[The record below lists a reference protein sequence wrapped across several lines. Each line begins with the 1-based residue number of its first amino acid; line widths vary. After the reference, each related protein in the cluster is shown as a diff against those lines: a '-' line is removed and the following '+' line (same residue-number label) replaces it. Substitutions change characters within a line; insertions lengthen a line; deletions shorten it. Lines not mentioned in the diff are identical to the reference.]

1 MLILAPYTNR
11 NEVLMLLGSSDMKNS
26 AATGVWVLF
35 ATIAA
40 ASMAFVAS
48 SSLNVALP
56 SIQEE
61 LGARGADLIWIPN
74 AYVMVQ
80 ASLIVVTGSLGDHYG
95 RKRVC
100 LIGILLFGIA
110 SVICG
115 FATTTNVIIAGRLAQ
130 GVGSSMIVPNSL
142 AIVSAFYSS
151 RGQGRAIGL
160 WSGFTVLM
168 AGLAPFFAGVVT
180 DLGMWRLV
188 FLIHIPLGVFAAL
201 VLIRSVPESYDKDS
215 PRRMSILGALLI
227 VIGLAGITFGFI
239 ESSTYG
245 FDNPR
250 ILGSILVG
258 IIALI
263 VFLRDE
269 RESKHAI
276 LPLRLFKSRTFSAA
290 NWITLVFHG
299 VIQPALLYLPLNLI
313 QVQGYSA
320 TFTGLSIIPLI
331 VVATL
336 GSAMVGPLLDR
347 RGPRL
352 PMALGLI
359 LVSLGFLAFG
369 SVGVTGGESEYFS
382 TFFLPVVLFGFGFGL
397 SFAPLT
403 MAAMASAPDANAGI
417 ASGVNNTMARVGQVL
432 IVGILGGLAIS
443 WFGQLL
449 MNDSYI
455 RSLPDTVQT
464 HLAADAGDLVAT
476 SIPDWLSS
484 DEQDNVRQVIR
495 ESFAATFNILMWIGA
510 AACAV
515 CAVAAYFVIDD
526 RELKI
531 SRGEDIEDESDH
543 PPDYDAADEGISL
556 ESL

>member
-1 MLILAPYTNR
+1 MLILDLYTIR
-11 NEVLMLLGSSDMKNS
+11 NEIMVILETPKVKDS

-56 SIQEE
+56 SIQVE

-100 LIGILLFGIA
+100 LIGILLFGLA

-115 FATTTNVIIAGRLAQ
+115 FATTTNIIIAGRLAQ
-130 GVGSSMIVPNSL
+130 GIGSSMIVPNSL
-142 AIVSAFYSS
+142 AIVSAFYS
-151 RGQGRAIGL
+151 RKGQGWAIGL

-188 FLIHIPLGVFAAL
+188 FLIHIPLGIFAAI
-201 VLIRSVPESYDKDS
+201 VLIRSVPESYDRDM
-215 PRRMSILGALLI
+215 PRRMSIVGALLI
-227 VIGLAGITFGFI
+227 IVGLAGVTYGFI

-245 FDNPR
+245 FGSPR
-250 ILGSILVG
+250 IIGSIVVG
-258 IIALI
+258 SVALI

-269 RESKHAI
+269 RESKQAI

-331 VVATL
+331 LVATL
-336 GSAMVGPLLDR
+336 GSTMVGPLLDR

-352 PMALGLI
+352 PMALGLVI
-359 LVSLGFLAFG
+359 VALGFLFFG
-369 SVGVTGGESEYFS
+369 NVGVTGGESEYLS

-403 MAAMASAPDANAGI
+403 MAAMASAPEANAGI
-417 ASGVNNTMARVGQVL
+417 ASGVNNTMTRVGQVL
-432 IVGILGGLAIS
+432 VVGVLGGLAIS

-455 RSLPDTVQT
+455 RSLPEDAQT
-464 HLAADAGDLVAT
+464 HLAADAGDLVET

-484 DEQDNVRQVIR
+484 EEQENINQVIR

-510 AACAV
+510 AGCAV
-515 CAVAAYFVIDD
+515 SAVAAYFVIDD
-526 RELKI
+526 RELKL
-531 SRGEDIEDESDH
+531 RHGEDIHDESDI
-543 PPDYDAADEGISL
+543 PPDCAASDEAISL

>member
-1 MLILAPYTNR
+1 
-11 NEVLMLLGSSDMKNS
+11 MKNPVG
-26 AATGVWVLF
+26 TGVWVLF

-56 SIQEE
+56 SIQRE

-80 ASLIVVTGSLGDHYG
+80 ASLIVVTGSMGDHYG
-95 RKRVC
+95 RKRIC
-100 LIGILLFGIA
+100 LIGILLFGLA

-115 FATTTNVIIAGRLAQ
+115 FASTTNIIIAGRLAQ

-142 AIVSAFYSS
+142 AIVSAFYS
-151 RGQGRAIGL
+151 RKGQGWAIGL

-188 FLIHIPLGVFAAL
+188 FLIHIPLGVFAAWI
-201 VLIRSVPESYDKDS
+201 LIRYVPESFDKS
-215 PRRMSILGALLI
+215 APRRLSLFGALL
-227 VIGLAGITFGFI
+227 VILGLAGITFGFI
-239 ESSTYG
+239 ESSTFG
-245 FDNPR
+245 FTSPVT
-250 ILGSILVG
+250 ILTIVG
-258 IIALI
+258 GIVTLLI
-263 VFLRDE
+263 FLRDE

-276 LPLRLFKSRTFSAA
+276 LPLWLFKSRTFSAA

-331 VVATL
+331 LVATL
-336 GSAMVGPLLDR
+336 GSTLVGPLLDR

-352 PMALGLI
+352 PMALGLAF
-359 LVSLGFLAFG
+359 VALGFLFFG
-369 SVGVTGGESEYFS
+369 NVGVTGGESEYLS
-382 TFFLPVVLFGFGFGL
+382 TFFFPVVLFGFGFGL

-432 IVGILGGLAIS
+432 VVGILGGLAIS

-449 MNDSYI
+449 MNDSYV
-455 RSLPDTVQT
+455 RSLPEAAQA
-464 HLAADAGDLVAT
+464 HLAADAGDLVET

-484 DEQDNVRQVIR
+484 DERENVRQVIR
-495 ESFAATFNILMWIGA
+495 ESFATTFNILMWIGA
-510 AACAV
+510 AACAIL
-515 CAVAAYFVIDD
+515 AVAAYFVIDD
-526 RELKI
+526 RELKFN
-531 SRGEDIEDESDH
+531 RGNDILDESDF
-543 PPDYDAADEGISL
+543 PPDRAASDEAISL